1 MIFTTQTISYTYDKL
16 NQLTSVSNYGN
27 LGLKD
32 VYQYDNRGNI
42 TRKDC
47 YNASSNALNG
57 YSIYQYDT
65 ARLDQLSNY
74 TLYDSAGAVVSTRD
88 YTYDGAGNPT
98 RIADSANG
106 TTSLSWTQGKK
117 LQSISAPGVNN
128 TYCYNESGLV
138 FKLTKSDGS
147 TIEYYYDDEQLE
159 IEEYRD
165 SSGSVVRLHKYFYDD
180 DGVVRFIETKNNYF
194 GDSSRYFLY
203 AYIYDGTGTITD
215 LVRVHRPGVEF
226 SSFEPAVHYEYDA
239 YGKILSETNL
249 LDNGENISLFNPIKY
264 KGYYYENII
273 KMYRLDSRYYDPQI
287 ARFLNADNLGLL
299 TESLTAL
306 TDKNLYNYCDNNP
319 VNRKDA
325 EGEIWNVLV
334 GAGFGAVAGAAIE
347 MISQAVA
354 SGGKVTDWGAVAKSA
369 LGGAVSGGMAASG
382 LGIGWQIATNAAVN
396 MGTEVAKNGIKGNRD
411 SIVAAGVVGAV
422 AGFAGGKGV
431 GGPVKRM
438 VKEPLKRPARV
449 LLKKGD
455 KWGYKLKKA
464 GRIFR
469 TKMRQTKKHSRYI
482 FRGIRKD
489 GYWLGYIKSNAV
501 NGSYS
506 IYTSHRKR

>member
-1 MIFTTQTISYTYDKL
+1 M
-16 NQLTSVSNYGN
+16 TSVSNYGN

-32 VYQYDNRGNI
+32 VYQYDSRGNI

-57 YSIYQYDT
+57 YSLYQYDT

-88 YTYDGAGNPT
+88 YTYDGVGNPT

-117 LQSISAPGVNN
+117 LQNISAPGVNN

-138 FKLTKSDGS
+138 SKLTKSDGS

-159 IEEYRD
+159 MEEYRD
-165 SSGSVVRLHKYFYDD
+165 SSGSVVRLHKFFYDD
-180 DGVVRFIETKNNYF
+180 DGVVRFLQTKNDNF
-194 GDSSRYFLY
+194 DEPGRYFLY

-215 LVRVHRPGVEF
+215 LVRVYRPGAGY
-226 SSFEPAVHYEYDA
+226 SDFEPAVHYEYDA

-249 LDNGENISLFNPIKY
+249 LYNGENISLFNPIKY
-264 KGYYYENII
+264 KGYYYENNI

-354 SGGKVTDWGAVAKSA
+354 SGGKVTDWGAVGVSA
-369 LGGAVSGGMAASG
+369 ASGAVSSLLPASIPG
-382 LGIGWQIATNAAVN
+382 LIVTGVVSISTDLLNN
-396 MGTEVAKNGIKGNRD
+396 KIKGSPTSCTSVLVN
-411 SIVAAGVVGAV
+411 AGLSVVGARGAKNLIDSAKHTSSSV
-422 AGFAGGKGV
+422 SLFGKKLIQSKIGQ
-431 GGPVKRM
+431 
-438 VKEPLKRPARV
+438 AY
-449 LLKKGD
+449 KKG
-455 KWGYKLKKA
+455 KWGQKINARLKC
-464 GRIFR
+464 GRGSVSQAFLSAR
-469 TKMRQTKKHSRYI
+469 FGWKTKFLMNYYNSRKSSNKK
-482 FRGIRKD
+482 K
-489 GYWLGYIKSNAV
+489 
-501 NGSYS
+501 
-506 IYTSHRKR
+506 